1 MVSVRRFQRVV
12 MSDAK
17 GSIFNIQRYS
27 IHDGPGIRTTVF
39 FKGCPL
45 RCLWCQNPE
54 SQTFRQELFYNKER
68 CTGCG
73 RCLTACPEKAIEVVE
88 GHSRT
93 QRTLCNVCGACAEV
107 CPEEARV
114 LMGKVV
120 SAKEVFE
127 EVDKDAVFYE
137 RSGGGVTLSG
147 GEPLAQP
154 EFAIEILRLCKN
166 AGIHT
171 AIETCGHAPW
181 ETMERV
187 LKVVDLVLYDLKH
200 MDPVEHRKVTGV
212 SNALLLENL
221 KRIYHG
227 SQVALAIRIPVIPG
241 FNDTPQNMEAIVS
254 FILKDLDASVPVHL
268 LPYHRLGDSKREQ
281 MESSQPSLG
290 IVSPSDEDMEKLIGY
305 FESQGLKAVIGG

>member
-1 MVSVRRFQRVV
+1 MVSVRRFQRVIMEDV
-12 MSDAK
+12 K
-17 GSIFNIQRYS
+17 GTIFNIQRYS

-54 SQTFRQELFYNKER
+54 SQTFQQELFFNRDR

-73 RCLTACPEKAIEVVE
+73 RCLPACPEKAIEIVE
-88 GHSRT
+88 GRSRT
-93 QRTLCNVCGACAEV
+93 LRTLCNVCGACAEV

-120 SAKEVFE
+120 SAKEVFA

-154 EFAIEILRLCKN
+154 EFAIEILSLCKN

-181 ETMERV
+181 ETVERV

-200 MDPVEHRKVTGV
+200 MDPVEHRKITGV
-212 SNALLLENL
+212 SNALALENL
-221 KRIYHG
+221 KRVYRESHL
-227 SQVALAIRIPVIPG
+227 ALSIRIPVIPG
-241 FNDTPQNMEAIVS
+241 LT
-254 FILKDLDASVPVHL
+254 ILPKTWRRPL
-268 LPYHRLGDSKREQ
+268 LL
-281 MESSQPSLG
+281 L
-290 IVSPSDEDMEKLIGY
+290 
-305 FESQGLKAVIGG
+305 

>member
-1 MVSVRRFQRVV
+1 MEDV
-12 MSDAK
+12 K
-17 GSIFNIQRYS
+17 GTIFNIQRYS

-54 SQTFRQELFYNKER
+54 SQTFQQELFYNRDR

-73 RCLTACPEKAIEVVE
+73 RCLPACPEKAIEIVE
-88 GHSRT
+88 GRSRT
-93 QRTLCNVCGACAEV
+93 LRTLCNVCGACAEV
-107 CPEEARV
+107 CAEEARG

-120 SAKEVFE
+120 SAKEVFA

-154 EFAIEILRLCKN
+154 EFAIEILSLCKN

-181 ETMERV
+181 ETVERV

-200 MDPVEHRKVTGV
+200 MDPVEHRKITGV
-212 SNALLLENL
+212 SNALALENL
-221 KRIYHG
+221 KRVSHETH
-227 SQVALAIRIPVIPG
+227 VALDIRIPVIPG
-241 FNDTPQNMEAIVS
+241 YNDTSENMEATAS
-254 FILKDLDASVPVHL
+254 FIVKELGPSVPVHL

-281 MESSQPSLG
+281 MERTEPSLG
-290 IVSPSDEDMEKLIGY
+290 IVPPGDEQMEKLKGF
-305 FESQGLKAVIGG
+305 FESRGVNAVIGG